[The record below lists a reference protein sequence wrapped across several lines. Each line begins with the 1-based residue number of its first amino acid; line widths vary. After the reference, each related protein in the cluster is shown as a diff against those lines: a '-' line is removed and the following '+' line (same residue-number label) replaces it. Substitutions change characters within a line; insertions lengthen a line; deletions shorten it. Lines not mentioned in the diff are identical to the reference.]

1 MQVETLGDLP
11 YCKGLWL
18 VISGTTSRCEKAL
31 VDDEI
36 KNATELLKN
45 GLNYFKKFTESSLQN
60 YNKTNPR
67 PKMYDL
73 ISKLSYLLN
82 LDATIAS
89 ELTLNYMV
97 YEYRSCAETFA
108 TQLADLTSLKVLI
121 EELWNFYYS
130 ERITMIKC
138 LKLMVEYRDN
148 PNHPYQKEFAKFFEE
163 NPLKIF
169 LESILEQIERL
180 KFTNITSRS
189 HLITEEHLHK
199 LYTSNLIEMRELLQ
213 ISTMILDTI
222 RPETFESLY
231 SSICGE
237 PRRLLS
243 SKSHEDKEM
252 ISKRLEEIRKCQ
264 SALYIVILDIKKHSE
279 LVDDTSIVE
288 SWLKD
293 VRRSMQD
300 TFEHKCLR
308 ESSPEDGPLL
318 LSWMLANYAIEPE
331 NSETLNVFRP
341 FGVRAVHLDVFRYL
355 QGLIDAEMIKEETRY
370 AQIVRG
376 SVYNLLSLLCS
387 FMDEDK
393 ISSFD
398 GIFEA
403 VASVL
408 RSPEIAADFWRDK
421 DEEGGLW
428 PFYHRAE
435 SLFPYRFEPLT
446 IIATGLAAASSP
458 SAKKMTEKL
467 EQLSTLTLQVP
478 RHRNSI
484 LSITSRSGLIYR
496 PYEGDCTLHRND
508 FEIPENCERIILDG
522 DLSEAEIIL
531 FKIKARYGDA
541 FHHKIEQLFGH
552 AGGGLMNVSDLQMS
566 LLENVAQGFQLLNA
580 ILSAGLD
587 IPPGMVIPTEL
598 SLEIINRFAYPVLPP
613 NLFKIIASC
622 LQVTARLVL
631 KYPED
636 IFSRMR
642 VGVYPKFNTGFQ
654 DVMELAKASSFDGGL
669 IASWLSGIETI
680 QHQYP
685 VLNAYLD
692 TLSNYLVAKY
702 SVEVMDNMEIPGM
715 VFLLQGVLPK
725 LDSWYFTSESERID
739 LWFKSMFCIHRVLDA
754 NLSKDEPRK
763 KLQLVVAYSLLYLE
777 PRHALLKLIRT
788 GERNLRNKMMNE
800 TDWISGKGFKI
811 IKSVQLA
818 LSLVN
823 RLLMFRKNLGLS
835 HDERSPLEVALYT
848 SPSLPNAL
856 LIVPTIVNYLYV
868 EFSPALQAMAV
879 RLLKKFAQGFSMS
892 LLVCMGMDG
901 TAIRGTFASRLM
913 SPTCSVEVK
922 VAILELV
929 AVCLEK
935 QPGLTEALFNIMHQA
950 EQKRIFPRPAD
961 QFLTEGC
968 SQFLDLYLKRMPN
981 EKEIVCDRLYDNT
994 MNLLRAM
1001 WYNRNVILVNFFRK
1015 RDKFWTQVFSP
1026 LFNPLIRGSR
1036 GYAHLIDIA
1045 TLELFESLPTSS
1057 PEDDFTKNLEKL
1069 LHKDDHWERIIEYI
1083 LMNDSS
1089 SSSTTS
1095 PADRA
1100 KPEPENRK
1108 VEAPLYGANIEA
1120 WYNFIVTLTDAKI
1133 SSELLSR
1140 VEPKRVQ
1147 FLMKMTLISLSSRIK
1162 RTSDVGDA
1170 RITMLLAS
1178 LALRCV
1184 YTWREKCID
1193 DPAVFIDKIVQ
1204 LMEDIFHSY
1213 TAYGVSLRRILI
1225 SLLLGCIQLV
1235 KTKLSDDR
1243 SSLEYLLVHSCLL
1256 SNSELHKLGETVKQ
1270 IKEANLKPEE
1280 KDQDPLEGTK
1290 TSSPRNSH
1298 QEVSPATLV
1307 ISMVTYLL
1315 RCHPQ
1320 KQYPKYAGRSSSLH
1334 LRQMIPE
1341 LMNCLH
1347 DTLQI
1352 HKFVGFSRVA
1362 LEFLGTIARSPY
1374 YNPSPRPIDDEESI
1388 AKLWLALVP
1397 PQALG
1402 GSMLE
1407 SLYDDRANLGQWRCQ
1422 DWWQIYTLGIEF
1434 LTGLVTNGCNGD
1446 QPNLP
1451 PTNINPIIL
1460 FLGSHEFQLIEV
1472 ATLLR
1477 HTADPLAID
1486 LVQSLVALISA
1497 LTMQKSIWSVIQPS
1511 VREGLMKCM
1520 YLIYDSTVN
1529 LLLRPRIL
1537 KFIID
1542 GVRVESAEDLHFCD
1556 EKPPSNELKL
1566 LVNKL
1571 IVVNWWCTQ
1580 CFLRFSP
1587 RLNALVDTIYTQDFW
1602 DTPLAEMNF
1611 GPPQMSMSSGPSLTY
1626 GTIISST
1633 QLFIQALNSHLTVGS
1648 SSIIQQGV
1656 SRDSIDSAKRE
1667 WERATPENVRK
1678 LQPTDLKRILHPQL
1692 SGYVSGPEVLGHPRL
1707 LRRPYDP
1714 LIVENTILSRTTSF
1728 THHSGRHHSNK
1739 NGQNSGQIGNS
1750 GQLTP
1755 SGRNDRAD
1763 TNPWFSS
1770 MNENNSRLALE
1781 VNLVLVLCQTLEGVK
1796 SPRLALRD
1804 RQLIARETAN
1814 EIGVFFDFLEQKA
1827 SGLHEWEIEGALVG
1841 VELHDSIV
1849 RSVKP
1854 QANGEP
1860 GSMTV
1865 RLKEDSTINKVPVGS
1880 INHDPP
1886 EATSREAI
1894 SLRLENRLEE
1904 DFLTSGTF
1912 VITATKIQFLSL
1924 IGKLFKSMLESLDS
1938 APYG

>member
-1 MQVETLGDLP
+1 MQMQTLGDLP
-11 YCKGLWL
+11 YWKGLWL
-18 VISGTTSRCEKAL
+18 VISGTTSRCEKEL
-31 VDDEI
+31 VEDEI
-36 KNATELLKN
+36 KNATKLLKK
-45 GLNYFKKFTESSLQN
+45 GLNYFKKFTESSLQK
-60 YNKTNPR
+60 YEKTNPR
-67 PKMYDL
+67 PRMYDL
-73 ISKLSYLLN
+73 ISKLSHLLN
-82 LDATIAS
+82 LDAMIAS

-97 YEYRSCAETFA
+97 YEYRNCAETFA
-108 TQLADLTSLKVLI
+108 TQLADLTSLRGLI

-130 ERITMIKC
+130 ERITLLKC
-138 LKLMVEYRDN
+138 LKLMIEYRDN
-148 PNHPYQKEFAKFFEE
+148 TNHPYQREFSRFFKEA
-163 NPLKIF
+163 PLKTF
-169 LESILEQIERL
+169 LESSLEQIERL
-180 KFTNITSRS
+180 KFNSANSRS
-189 HLITEEHLHK
+189 HLLSEEHLHK
-199 LYTSNLIEMRELLQ
+199 LYNSSLIEMRELLH
-213 ISTMILDTI
+213 ICTMILDTT
-222 RPETFESLY
+222 RPDTFESLY

-237 PRRLLS
+237 PRRLS
-243 SKSHEDKEM
+243 GSKSHEDKE
-252 ISKRLEEIRKCQ
+252 IIEKRLEEIRKSQ
-264 SALYIVILDIKKHSE
+264 SALYLVILDVKKHSE
-279 LVDDTSIVE
+279 FVADTSIVE
-288 SWLKD
+288 TWLRD
-293 VRRSMQD
+293 VRRGMQD
-300 TFEHKCLR
+300 TLEHKCLKD
-308 ESSPEDGPLL
+308 SSPEDGPLL
-318 LSWMLANYAIEPE
+318 LAWMLANYAIEPE
-331 NSETLNVFRP
+331 NSETLNQFRP

-355 QGLIDAEMIKEETRY
+355 HSLVDTEMVKEETRY

-387 FMDEDK
+387 FMDEEK
-393 ISSFD
+393 LSSFD
-398 GIFEA
+398 GIFDA

-408 RSPEIAADFWRDK
+408 RCPEIAADFWRDK

-428 PFYHRAE
+428 PLYHRAAG
-435 SLFPYRFEPLT
+435 LFPYRFELLT
-446 IIATGLAAASSP
+446 IVANGLAAASP
-458 SAKKMTEKL
+458 SSAQRITQKL
-467 EQLSTLTLQVP
+467 ENLTTLTLQVP
-478 RHRNSI
+478 RHLNTIISR
-484 LSITSRSGLIYR
+484 TSTQGLAYR
-496 PYEGDCTLHRND
+496 PYKGDCTLHRND
-508 FEIPENCERIILDG
+508 FEIPENCEKIVLDG
-522 DLSEAEIIL
+522 DLSDSEVIL
-531 FKIKARYGDA
+531 FKIRGKYGDA
-541 FHHKIEQLFGH
+541 FHHRIEQLFGH
-552 AGGGLMNVSDLQMS
+552 AGGGLMNVSDLQTN
-566 LLENVAQGFQLLNA
+566 LLENIAEGFKLLNS
-580 ILSAGLD
+580 ILSADLD

-598 SLEIINRFAYPVLPP
+598 SLEIINRFAYPVLPR
-613 NLFKIIASC
+613 NLYKIVASC
-622 LQVTARLVL
+622 LQVTSRLVL

-636 IFSRMR
+636 ILSRMR

-654 DVMELAKASSFDGGL
+654 EVVELAKASSFDGGL

-680 QHQYP
+680 EHRYP

-692 TLSNYLVAKY
+692 TLSNYLIAKH
-702 SVEVMDNMEIPGM
+702 STEVMENVEIPGM

-754 NLSKDEPRK
+754 NLSKNEPRQR
-763 KLQLVVAYSLLYLE
+763 LQLVVAYSLLYLE

-788 GERNLRNKMMNE
+788 GERNLRSKMMNE

-856 LIVPTIVNYLYV
+856 LIVPTIVNYLYL

-929 AVCLEK
+929 AVCLER
-935 QPGLTEALFNIMHQA
+935 QPGLTEALFNIMHEA

-968 SQFLDLYLKRMPN
+968 SQFLDLYLKRMHN

-1057 PEDDFTKNLEKL
+1057 SEDDFTKNLEKL

-1083 LMNDSS
+1083 LVNVPVSS
-1089 SSSTTS
+1089 GD
-1095 PADRA
+1095 PGKFDH
-1100 KPEPENRK
+1100 
-1108 VEAPLYGANIEA
+1108 VEAPLYEGNVEA
-1120 WYNFIVTLTDAKI
+1120 WYHFIVTLTDAKI

-1140 VEPKRVQ
+1140 MAPTRIQ
-1147 FLMKMTLISLSSRIK
+1147 FLIKLTLESLSSRIK
-1162 RTSDVGDA
+1162 KTSDISDA
-1170 RITMLLAS
+1170 RVTMLLAS

-1184 YTWREKCID
+1184 YTWREKCVEE
-1193 DPAVFIDKIVQ
+1193 AGAFTEKIVQ

-1213 TAYGVSLRRILI
+1213 SAYGVPLRRILI

-1235 KTKLSDDR
+1235 KSHLSEDR

-1256 SNSELHKLGETVKQ
+1256 SNIEVRKLGEKVK
-1270 IKEANLKPEE
+1270 ETRETGHNPEE
-1280 KDQDPLEGTK
+1280 EDHDHLEGTK
-1290 TSSPRNSH
+1290 PSITPRPR
-1298 QEVSPATLV
+1298 QECTPAILT

-1315 RCHPQ
+1315 RCHPL
-1320 KQYPKYAGRSSSLH
+1320 KQSPKYAGRSSSLH
-1334 LRQMIPE
+1334 LRQMVPQ

-1347 DTLQI
+1347 ETLQL
-1352 HKFVGFSRVA
+1352 HKFVDFSRAA

-1374 YNPSPRPIDDEESI
+1374 YNPCPRPIDDEESI
-1388 AKLWLALVP
+1388 AKLWLGLVP
-1397 PQALG
+1397 PQVLG

-1407 SLYDDRANLGQWRCQ
+1407 SLYDDRANVGQWRCQ
-1422 DWWQIYTLGIEF
+1422 DWWQIYSLGLEF
-1434 LTGLVTNGCNGD
+1434 LTGLVTNGSSSD
-1446 QPNLP
+1446 QPSIP
-1451 PTNINPIIL
+1451 PTNVTPIIL
-1460 FLGSHEFQLIEV
+1460 FLGSHEFQLTEV

-1497 LTMQKSIWSVIQPS
+1497 LTGQKSVWNVIQPS
-1511 VREGLMKCM
+1511 VRDGLMKCM

-1571 IVVNWWCTQ
+1571 IIVNWWCAQ

-1633 QLFIQALNSHLTVGS
+1633 QLFTQALNCQLIVGPS
-1648 SSIIQQGV
+1648 AGAQASEG
-1656 SRDSIDSAKRE
+1656 IDSAKRE
-1667 WERATPENVRK
+1667 WERATPEKVRK
-1678 LQPTDLKRILHPQL
+1678 LQPKDLKRILNPQL

-1714 LIVENTILSRTTSF
+1714 LIVENTILSRATSF
-1728 THHSGRHHSNK
+1728 VHHSGRHVSSK
-1739 NGQNSGQIGNS
+1739 NGQSSGPGNT

-1755 SGRNDRAD
+1755 SGRSDRTDA
-1763 TNPWFSS
+1763 NPWFSS
-1770 MNENNSRLALE
+1770 MNQNNSRLALE

-1814 EIGVFFDFLEQKA
+1814 EIGVFFEFLEQRA
-1827 SGLHEWEIEGALVG
+1827 TGLSEWDIEGALVG
-1841 VELHDSIV
+1841 VGLWDSTV
-1849 RSVKP
+1849 RAVK
-1854 QANGEP
+1854 ANCGTGP
-1860 GSMTV
+1860 LIV
-1865 RLKEDSTINKVPVGS
+1865 RLKEGSTIGKVPVGS
-1880 INHDPP
+1880 IDHDPP

-1894 SLRLENRLEE
+1894 SLRLEDRLE
-1904 DFLTSGTF
+1904 DDVLTTGAFVSTTSG
-1912 VITATKIQFLSL
+1912 IRFLSL

-1938 APYG
+1938 AQYG